1 MGVEFRMKV
10 TEETEEIST
19 KVKNLQIASA
29 IFNERDKQRVKVCNT
44 IYIKTVIAI
53 YINIAS
59 VDIPVLSV

>member
-10 TEETEEIST
+10 TEEIEEIST

-44 IYIKTVIAI
+44 IYIKTV
-53 YINIAS
+53 
-59 VDIPVLSV
+59 